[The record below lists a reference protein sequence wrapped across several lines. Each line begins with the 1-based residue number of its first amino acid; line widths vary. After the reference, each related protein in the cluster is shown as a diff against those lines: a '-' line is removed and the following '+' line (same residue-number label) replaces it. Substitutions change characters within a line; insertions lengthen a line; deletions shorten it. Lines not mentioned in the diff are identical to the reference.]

1 METSILLVILNY
13 WTWKPTGIE
22 NPLDFPYET
31 DFTKSSGFL
40 NPVVSRIIRILLNPV
55 GFKLLVNSL
64 V

>member
-40 NPVVSRIIRILLNPV
+40 NPVVSRIIRILLNRV
-55 GFKLLVNSL
+55 VL
-64 V
+64 

>member
-31 DFTKSSGFL
+31 DFTKSNGFP
-40 NPVVSRIIRILLNPV
+40 NPVVSRIMRILLNPV
-55 GFKLLVNSL
+55 VL
-64 V
+64 